1 MQKEQ
6 DTLTVRLDD
15 IKLGQTD
22 CALVFKDD
30 GTLEVLSPM
39 SMDKESLNYKLLE
52 SCIAHIH
59 RLVAENNLPDHK
71 NTTFH

>member
-39 SMDKESLNYKLLE
+39 GMDKESLNYKLLE
-52 SCIAHIH
+52 SCIAHIQH
-59 RLVAENNLPDHK
+59 LVAENNLPDHK